1 MFPCRCLMTPPSA
14 YAPQKALT
22 RTPPQLRWGGKIHD
36 RVRRGERNR
45 WRMTYSFQF
54 RDVFAAWEFLLDGLI
69 LTLELSLVTM
79 IVGLL
84 IGLAGA
90 AGRVYGPTWI
100 RRPIAVY
107 VETIRNTPL
116 IVQLFLIFF
125 GLPSAG
131 LKFDAHTAA
140 FIALSINL
148 GAYSI
153 EIIRAGLEAI
163 PRSQIEAG
171 QSLGLS
177 GLQVFRHVIV
187 FPALKLMYPALASQ
201 FVLLMLA
208 TSVVSQI
215 SAQDLFHMASIIQSP
230 TFRDFEVYI
239 VVAAA
244 YLALAMIFHLLF
256 AGLYQLVFARR

>member
-1 MFPCRCLMTPPSA
+1 
-14 YAPQKALT
+14 
-22 RTPPQLRWGGKIHD
+22 
-36 RVRRGERNR
+36 
-45 WRMTYSFQF
+45 MTYNFQF
-54 RDVFAAWEFLLDGLI
+54 RDIFAQSDFLLDGLL

-79 IVGLL
+79 AMGLL
-84 IGLAGA
+84 IGVSGA
-90 AGRVYGPTWI
+90 AARVYGPPWL
-100 RRPIAVY
+100 RRPVAVY

-131 LKFDAHTAA
+131 LKFDANTAA
-140 FIALSINL
+140 FVALSINL
-148 GAYSI
+148 GAYAI
-153 EIIRAGLEAI
+153 EIVRAGLEAI

-177 GLQVFRHVIV
+177 SFQIFRYVII
-187 FPALKLMYPALASQ
+187 FPALKLMYPSLASQ

-215 SAQDLFHMASIIQSP
+215 SAQDLFHAASIIQSR

-239 VVAAA
+239 VVAVA
-244 YLALAMIFHLLF
+244 YLALALIFRLIF
-256 AGLYQLVFARR
+256 AGIYQLVFARR

>member
-1 MFPCRCLMTPPSA
+1 
-14 YAPQKALT
+14 
-22 RTPPQLRWGGKIHD
+22 
-36 RVRRGERNR
+36 
-45 WRMTYSFQF
+45 MTYNFQF
-54 RDVFAAWEFLLDGLI
+54 RDVFAAWEFLLEGLA

-79 IVGLL
+79 AIGLV

-90 AGRVYGPTWI
+90 AARVYGAPWLKRI
-100 RRPIAVY
+100 VAVY

-131 LKFDAHTAA
+131 LKFDANTAA
-140 FIALSINL
+140 MIALSINL

-177 GLQVFRHVIV
+177 PLQIYRYVIIFPAIKMM
-187 FPALKLMYPALASQ
+187 FPALSSQ

-215 SAQDLFHMASIIQSP
+215 SAQDLFHMASIIQSR

-239 VVAAA
+239 LVAAA
-244 YLALAMIFHLLF
+244 YLVLALLF
-256 AGLYQLVFARR
+256 RLAFAGIYQFEFARR

>member
-1 MFPCRCLMTPPSA
+1 MS
-14 YAPQKALT
+14 
-22 RTPPQLRWGGKIHD
+22 
-36 RVRRGERNR
+36 
-45 WRMTYSFQF
+45 YSFQF
-54 RDVFAAWEFLLDGLI
+54 RDVFASWEFLLDGLI
-69 LTLELSLVTM
+69 LTLELSVVTM
-79 IVGLL
+79 MSGLL

-90 AGRVYGPTWI
+90 AARVYGPGWLKAVV
-100 RRPIAVY
+100 AVY
-107 VETIRNTPL
+107 VEAIRNTPL

-131 LKFDAHTAA
+131 IKFNAETAA
-140 FIALSINL
+140 YIALSINL

-153 EIIRAGLEAI
+153 EILRAGLEAI

-177 GLQVFRHVIV
+177 ALQIFRYVII
-187 FPALKLMYPALASQ
+187 FPALKLMYPSLASQ

-215 SAQDLFHMASIIQSP
+215 SAQDLFHTASIIQSR

-239 VVAAA
+239 VVAGA
-244 YLALAMIFHLLF
+244 YLLLALIFRLMF
-256 AGLYQLVFARR
+256 AGLYQLIFSRPRR

>member
-1 MFPCRCLMTPPSA
+1 
-14 YAPQKALT
+14 
-22 RTPPQLRWGGKIHD
+22 
-36 RVRRGERNR
+36 
-45 WRMTYSFQF
+45 MTYSFQF
-54 RDVFAAWEFLLDGLI
+54 RDVFAAWEFLLEGLI
-69 LTLELSLVTM
+69 LTLELSLIAMVA
-79 IVGLL
+79 GLV

-90 AGRVYGPTWI
+90 AGRVYGRPWL
-100 RRPIAVY
+100 RRSIAVY
-107 VETIRNTPL
+107 VEMIRNTPL

-131 LKFDAHTAA
+131 IKFDANTAA
-140 FIALSINL
+140 MIALSINL

-177 GLQVFRHVIV
+177 PVQIFRYVII
-187 FPALKLMYPALASQ
+187 FPALKLMFPSLASQ

-215 SAQDLFHMASIIQSP
+215 SVEDLFHAASIVQSR
-230 TFRDFEVYI
+230 TFRDFEVYTVI
-239 VVAAA
+239 GVL
-244 YLALAMIFHLLF
+244 YLGLAFAFRGLF
-256 AGLYQLVFARR
+256 AVIYRVAFVQR

>member
-1 MFPCRCLMTPPSA
+1 
-14 YAPQKALT
+14 
-22 RTPPQLRWGGKIHD
+22 
-36 RVRRGERNR
+36 
-45 WRMTYSFQF
+45 MTYSLQF
-54 RDVFAAWEFLLDGLI
+54 RDVFAAWEFMLDGLV

-79 IVGLL
+79 VSGLI
-84 IGLAGA
+84 IGMAGA
-90 AGRVYGPTWI
+90 AGRVYGPSWLRTT
-100 RRPIAVY
+100 IAVY
-107 VETIRNTPL
+107 VEVIRNTPL

-131 LKFDAHTAA
+131 LKFDAKTAA
-140 FIALSINL
+140 MVALSINL

-153 EIIRAGLEAI
+153 EIIRAGLQAI

-177 GLQVFRHVIV
+177 GVQIFRYVVI
-187 FPALKLMYPALASQ
+187 FPALRMMFPALASQ

-215 SAQDLFHMASIIQSP
+215 SAEDLFHMASIVQSR

-244 YLALAMIFHLLF
+244 YLALAIVFRLLF

>member
-1 MFPCRCLMTPPSA
+1 MS
-14 YAPQKALT
+14 
-22 RTPPQLRWGGKIHD
+22 
-36 RVRRGERNR
+36 
-45 WRMTYSFQF
+45 YSLQF

-69 LTLELSLVTM
+69 LTLELSAVTM
-79 IVGLL
+79 IAGLV

-90 AGRVYGPTWI
+90 AARTYGPPWLKTPVAI
-100 RRPIAVY
+100 Y

-131 LKFDAHTAA
+131 VKLDADTAA
-140 FIALSINL
+140 MIALSINL

-153 EIIRAGLEAI
+153 EIVRAGLEAI

-177 GLQVFRHVIV
+177 GVQIFRYIIV
-187 FPALKLMYPALASQ
+187 FPALRTMFPALASQ
-201 FVLLMLA
+201 FILLMLA

-215 SAQDLFHMASIIQSP
+215 SAQDLFHTASIVQSR

-239 VVAAA
+239 VVAAV
-244 YLALAMIFHLLF
+244 YLGLALLFRLLF
-256 AGLYQLVFARR
+256 AALYHFVFGRPRGSR

>member
-1 MFPCRCLMTPPSA
+1 
-14 YAPQKALT
+14 
-22 RTPPQLRWGGKIHD
+22 
-36 RVRRGERNR
+36 
-45 WRMTYSFQF
+45 MTYNFQF
-54 RDVFAAWEFLLDGLI
+54 RDVFAAWEFLLEGLA

-79 IVGLL
+79 AIGRV

-90 AGRVYGPTWI
+90 AARVYGAPWLKRI
-100 RRPIAVY
+100 VAVY

-131 LKFDAHTAA
+131 LKFDANTAA
-140 FIALSINL
+140 MIALSINL

-177 GLQVFRHVIV
+177 PLQIYRYVIIFPAIKMM
-187 FPALKLMYPALASQ
+187 FPALSSQ

-215 SAQDLFHMASIIQSP
+215 SAQDLFHMASIIQSR

-239 VVAAA
+239 LVAAA
-244 YLALAMIFHLLF
+244 YLVLALLF
-256 AGLYQLVFARR
+256 RLAFAGIYQFVFARR

>member
-1 MFPCRCLMTPPSA
+1 
-14 YAPQKALT
+14 
-22 RTPPQLRWGGKIHD
+22 
-36 RVRRGERNR
+36 
-45 WRMTYSFQF
+45 MTYSFQF

-69 LTLELSLVTM
+69 LTLELSVITM
-79 IVGLL
+79 MSGLI
-84 IGLAGA
+84 IGMAGSA
-90 AGRVYGPTWI
+90 ARVYG
-100 RRPIAVY
+100 RPWLKGIVAVY
-107 VETIRNTPL
+107 VEIIRNTPL

-131 LKFDAHTAA
+131 VKFDANTAA
-140 FIALSINL
+140 MIALSINL

-177 GLQVFRHVIV
+177 GLQVFRYVIIV
-187 FPALKLMYPALASQ
+187 PALRLMFPALASQ

-215 SAQDLFHMASIIQSP
+215 SAQDLFHMASIIQSR

-239 VVAAA
+239 LVAGA
-244 YLALAMIFHLLF
+244 YLVLALLF
-256 AGLYQLVFARR
+256 RLVFAGIYHLVFARR